1 LKANRRYHFWKV
13 FWVTLAV
20 YFFGMVIGV
29 AFASLS
35 PISTNEYKWEKLL
48 EWKRIL
54 SQVTG
59 FLFSVF
65 FFYFTLNKYYRLF
78 AAKRVLTDFI
88 RYTAG
93 AFLIMAVYLFCSY
106 YFVSGKTAVAVKL
119 DSGVIQTKALTVND
133 SLHVNDSIARLNT
146 GSVPANTTADVNAGR
161 KSEGK
166 NETDSLERLIKEA
179 PVALLILSIVFSI
192 IFQIGLSILI
202 AYLTYLRD
210 EKKQRKVL
218 EEQKMQLEVEKSQ
231 ANFNFLKAQINPHF
245 LHNTLN
251 FLYAKSLPY
260 SPELSEGILTL
271 SEIMRYALSEGNAK
285 DGKAPLKD
293 EIEHV
298 RNVIKINQLRFSNKL
313 NVKFD
318 VEGVVNGAEIIPFVL
333 ITLVENAFK
342 HGDLKSNNNPI
353 EVNLKV
359 DSESIYFFCRNKKKM
374 GPRELS
380 TGIGLDNIRKRLD
393 LAYGKK
399 HSFIVKDEA
408 DIYTTELTIS
418 RL

>member
-1 LKANRRYHFWKV
+1 MKANRRYHFWKV
-13 FWVTLAV
+13 FWVVLAV
-20 YFFGMVIGV
+20 YFFGMLIGI

-35 PISTNEYKWEKLL
+35 PISQNQYKWEKLL
-48 EWKRIL
+48 EWKRVL
-54 SQVTG
+54 GQVVG
-59 FLFSVF
+59 FLVSVF

-78 AAKRVLTDFI
+78 AAKRGFVDFI

-93 AFLIMAVYLFCSY
+93 AFVILAVYLFCSY
-106 YFVSGKTAVAVKL
+106 YFISGRTPVEVKS
-119 DSGVIQTKALTVND
+119 DSGVISARPLDSKDSAGSAGDSGFTRKTETVTVTGNAAESTNSKNKAAPD
-133 SLHVNDSIARLNT
+133 
-146 GSVPANTTADVNAGR
+146 
-161 KSEGK
+161 
-166 NETDSLERLIKEA
+166 LEKMMKDA
-179 PVALLILSIVFSI
+179 PVALLVLSFGFSI
-192 IFQIGLSILI
+192 IFQVGLSILI

-210 EKKQRKVL
+210 EKKQRKIL

-313 NVKFD
+313 NVRFD

-342 HGDLKSNNNPI
+342 HGDLKSNEYPI
-353 EVNLKV
+353 DIKLKV
-359 DSESIYFFCRNKKKM
+359 DTDKISFYCRNKKKL

-380 TGIGLDNIRKRLD
+380 TGIGLDNIKKRLE
-393 LAYGKK
+393 LAYGKNYA
-399 HSFIVKDEA
+399 FVVKDEA